1 MLHLFF
7 TSSCVLVELYAEM
20 QLMNVIYQ
28 NTVQERMESVQWMF
42 IKRMEIHVEQ
52 TQVTV
57 SMVSALQSIFNVD

>member
-1 MLHLFF
+1 
-7 TSSCVLVELYAEM
+7 VELYVEM
-20 QLMNVIYQ
+20 QSMNVIYQ

-52 TQVTV
+52 IQVTV

>member
-1 MLHLFF
+1 
-7 TSSCVLVELYAEM
+7 VELYAEM